1 MLGNALLELSYDC
14 FNTGSVTGQTGVGGV
29 VGELYGSLYRSY
41 STGAVSGT
49 ENVGGVIGSISSSG
63 EIDIIN
69 TFAIGSISGTTNVGG
84 VVGRSQGNGSS
95 SVIGSTNHYGGS
107 IPSSIPSIGD
117 STQTD
122 DAYMADLDEKAK
134 QQSFFEDY
142 DVWDGLY
149 IWDFAKVWTFKT
161 GENDGYPVFSDVQ
174 TWIDA
179 GIRGTSFGGGSGT
192 QDDPY
197 IISSAEELAY
207 LSYMIYTSQA
217 PYTTEKVSIFSL
229 PFFYQNTY
237 FKQTADIDLS
247 AYYWSPI
254 GASLNPATTV
264 IGNIFAGHYDGGG
277 YTISGLK
284 TLNGP
289 SFEYAN
295 QALFGLFG
303 AANSSASISNVI
315 LENTDIT
322 GRMTVAGLVGT
333 VTNSNA
339 GNTATISNCH
349 HYGNLYLGDYEAAN
363 NVGGIVGINFD
374 VAGNLVLENCS
385 YAGNIDVANEQAN
398 AGGVVGGWAGNLSAT
413 NIQSFA
419 SISGGQ
425 NVGAFAGAIDFSTD
439 KTVTVET
446 ALLTGTLSGTNVG
459 GFAGSIQT
467 QTTTSSSVTVSHV
480 GYEVEILSAT
490 TAGVI
495 APSISGSNLSFTNS
509 YAIIDASQT
518 SISQLTTQAEGMTQ
532 DSSLYYVE
540 TASGENRYYAGTD
553 FSNFVWLEGSPTPVM
568 ADFVWVG
575 QELLQMY
582 YQTYGEG
589 YMTNLITS
597 SGSGWQAIS

>member
-1 MLGNALLELSYDC
+1 M
-14 FNTGSVTGQTGVGGV
+14 
-29 VGELYGSLYRSY
+29 
-41 STGAVSGT
+41 
-49 ENVGGVIGSISSSG
+49 
-63 EIDIIN
+63 
-69 TFAIGSISGTTNVGG
+69 
-84 VVGRSQGNGSS
+84 
-95 SVIGSTNHYGGS
+95 
-107 IPSSIPSIGD
+107 
-117 STQTD
+117 
-122 DAYMADLDEKAK
+122 
-134 QQSFFEDY
+134 
-142 DVWDGLY
+142 Y

-161 GENDGYPVFSDVQ
+161 GENDDYPVFSDVQ

-197 IISSAEELAY
+197 IISSAQELAY

-217 PYTTEKVSIFSL
+217 PYTTEKVSIFSF

-254 GASLNPATTV
+254 GASSNATTTT

-289 SFEYAN
+289 SLEYAN

-349 HYGNLYLGDYEAAN
+349 HYGNLYLGNYEAAN

-385 YAGNIDVANEQAN
+385 NAGNIDVANEQAN
-398 AGGVVGGWAGNLSAT
+398 AGGVVGHWTGNLSAT

-425 NVGAFAGAIDFSTD
+425 NVGAFAGALNLSAYLSAD

-459 GFAGSIQT
+459 GFAGSIET
-467 QTTTSSSVTVSHV
+467 QTTATTNTVTVSRV
-480 GYEVEILSAT
+480 GYEVDIISAT

-495 APSISGSNLSFTNS
+495 APSISGTNISFTNS

-518 SISQLTTQAEGMTQ
+518 SISQFTTQAEGMTQ

-540 TASGENRYYAGTD
+540 TASGENRYYAGND
-553 FSNFVWLEGSPTPVM
+553 FSDFVWVDDSPCPIM
-568 ADFVWVG
+568 ADFVWMG
-575 QELLQMY
+575 EDLLRIY
-582 YQTYGEG
+582 YETYGEG

-597 SGSGWQAIS
+597 SGSGWQAIA